1 MSDDEPTT
9 RGTEAARWQRVLL
22 KLSGEA
28 FAGPL
33 EHGIHG
39 PTVRAIAED
48 IVAAA
53 RQFNVDIAVV
63 VGAGNIWRGIHG
75 AGEGM
80 DRAQADYMGMLATV
94 MNALALQDTLEQLG
108 QPTRVQSAIEMH
120 QIAEPYIRRR
130 ATRHLEKGR
139 VVIFGAGT
147 GHPFFTTDTT
157 AALRAVEIE
166 AGVVLKGTHGGVD
179 GIYSDDPRTNPDA
192 VKLDHVSYMRVLNEG
207 LKVMD
212 STAITLCMDNE
223 LPIVVFDLMGDN
235 NLQSLLRGESVGT
248 LVDDEE

>member
-1 MSDDEPTT
+1 
-9 RGTEAARWQRVLL
+9 
-22 KLSGEA
+22 
-28 FAGPL
+28 
-33 EHGIHG
+33 
-39 PTVRAIAED
+39 
-48 IVAAA
+48 
-53 RQFNVDIAVV
+53 
-63 VGAGNIWRGIHG
+63 
-75 AGEGM
+75 
-80 DRAQADYMGMLATV
+80 
-94 MNALALQDTLEQLG
+94 
-108 QPTRVQSAIEMH
+108 MH

-147 GHPFFTTDTT
+147 GNPFFTTDTT

-192 VKLDHVSYMRVLNEG
+192 EKLDHVSYMRVLNEG

-212 STAITLCMDNE
+212 STAITLCMDND
-223 LPIVVFDLMGDN
+223 LPIVVFDLMGDG
-235 NLQSLLRGESVGT
+235 NLQSLLRGQPVGT

>member
-1 MSDDEPTT
+1 
-9 RGTEAARWQRVLL
+9 
-22 KLSGEA
+22 
-28 FAGPL
+28 
-33 EHGIHG
+33 
-39 PTVRAIAED
+39 
-48 IVAAA
+48 
-53 RQFNVDIAVV
+53 
-63 VGAGNIWRGIHG
+63 
-75 AGEGM
+75 M

-147 GHPFFTTDTT
+147 GNPFFTTDTT

-192 VKLDHVSYMRVLNEG
+192 VKLEHVSYMRVLNEG

-212 STAITLCMDNE
+212 STAITLCMDND

>member
-1 MSDDEPTT
+1 MCI
-9 RGTEAARWQRVLL
+9 R
-22 KLSGEA
+22 
-28 FAGPL
+28 
-33 EHGIHG
+33 
-39 PTVRAIAED
+39 
-48 IVAAA
+48 
-53 RQFNVDIAVV
+53 
-63 VGAGNIWRGIHG
+63 
-75 AGEGM
+75 
-80 DRAQADYMGMLATV
+80 DR
-94 MNALALQDTLEQLG
+94 
-108 QPTRVQSAIEMH
+108 
-120 QIAEPYIRRR
+120 
-130 ATRHLEKGR
+130 
-139 VVIFGAGT
+139 
-147 GHPFFTTDTT
+147 TDTA

-212 STAITLCMDNE
+212 STAITLCMDND